1 MNQQIKIVLFDTEES
16 YRNLLPL
23 SYTRP
28 VAEFRVG
35 INRIVDK
42 WRHFVDAV
50 YSYCPPEYLQEKFP
64 IGIGGEEALFIAG
77 NLLPDAS
84 MAGAVVSLGRG
95 EALRDSEGL
104 WAFLSLIHI

>member
-50 YSYCPPEYLQEKFP
+50 YSYYPPEYLQ
-64 IGIGGEEALFIAG
+64 
-77 NLLPDAS
+77 
-84 MAGAVVSLGRG
+84 
-95 EALRDSEGL
+95 
-104 WAFLSLIHI
+104 

>member
-23 SYTRP
+23 SYIH
-28 VAEFRVG
+28 ALWLNSGWG

-50 YSYCPPEYLQEKFP
+50 YSYYPPEYLQEKFP

-84 MAGAVVSLGRG
+84 MAGAVMSLGRG
-95 EALRDSEGL
+95 EALRDSGRIMG
-104 WAFLSLIHI
+104 FPRNSP